1 MNDQATI
8 LVVDDEPVIRESIG
22 DILRL
27 VGYRILSAA
36 DGYAALQIIE
46 NEVPDLV
53 ISDIMMPRMNG
64 YTLYNRIRR
73 NPEWNQIPFI
83 FLTAKGER
91 EDIRYGKEIGADDYL
106 TKPIDPDDLDAAVEG
121 KLIRFSQLGVRK
133 KASSGKMPS
142 GSYEMGEIQID
153 FSNVPNHLS
162 GKWFNATTGEY
173 GDVFSTSGGETRS
186 FTSCFGSAPSL
197 IVLEVVK

>member
-106 TKPIDPDDLDAAVEG
+106 TKPIDPEDLVAAVEG

-153 FSNVPNHLS
+153 FSRHLVKVHGQEVGLS
-162 GKWFNATTGEY
+162 LTEF
-173 GDVFSTSGGETRS
+173 
-186 FTSCFGSAPSL
+186 L
-197 IVLEVVK
+197 IVQRLIMANGAVVSYDG